1 MNNPLSDGNESI
13 IDIFVLGRSETGT
26 QQLKEQLEHQDYRV
40 TLFNDGTDLIDTL
53 HSGKPNLI
61 ICDTISFGQ
70 EAYDCCRLIKSD
82 EYLWMIPVMILTR
95 ASTLSDLLY
104 VLDSNGDNFIAQPY
118 DSPYLLSQ
126 IEVLLQTPVEQPST
140 DLIKTQFKIQ
150 HDDQI
155 FVVTADRRKLLE
167 FLLSAFEIAVKNS
180 EDLSSAN
187 TEIQILSSRLTTL
200 EDAGIE
206 NARLIEMLSASV
218 KKKEQDER
226 TLKIDFDEIEQAHDE
241 KTAEIGHLSQELGE
255 TKKLLTTAEEHIRI
269 LLEEREKTTQSFQS
283 ENSDLAEQVSS
294 LSQKINAKTRELE
307 EKTKESDVK
316 ALALDEETTRSAR
329 LELAV
334 KESDVQI
341 GQLKTSLQILTVEKE
356 QLASQLSSEKNRA
369 RVAEEGIQSV
379 LQAKALS
386 ENDLTRLVN
395 EQKDAARQQNDEIL
409 RLKTEI
415 EAESGRCTST
425 EKQLENI
432 RHELEQLITTHDA
445 DEMSK
450 RQQFDDLQT
459 RFDSAVATMFSQE
472 RELKILKDELVV
484 AHANNKKS
492 AASTASVTA
501 AFNET
506 RLEIEERE
514 WKVQSLEKQIADAGI
529 LNEKS
534 NEKVRNLTASLE
546 SLQSA
551 LNAEKEQHAAAEKR
565 LNEAIRERD
574 ENLQSVRGAHEN
586 VKTDLD
592 QHKNDLLRLNRD
604 LEAALLLRSTL
615 QGDITTASSKIK
627 ELEHELKSALQV
639 KDQNGEQVRS
649 LAEELGM
656 TKSALKEARASLD
669 GEKEQH
675 AAAEKQLNEAIRERD
690 KNLQSV
696 RGAHETVKTD
706 LDQHKNDLSR
716 LNRDLEAATLIRSTL
731 QGDITA
737 ASSKIKELE
746 HELKSAVQVKD
757 QNGEQARSL
766 AEELE
771 KMKSALKEARAAL
784 DGEKEQRAAAEAQ
797 LNAAIR
803 VRDDNLQSVRGAHDQ
818 TKSDLDVHR
827 NDLMR
832 LNRDLE
838 AATHLTSVLLADF
851 NAASVRIDQ
860 LEHDLNS
867 VVQGKEQTGQQARSL
882 SDDLERTKAELETE
896 RRIRR
901 TAEVNLQKSAQVSSK
916 LEGDIARSAAEREG
930 LKAALERERLL
941 HTATA
946 EKARAAAHAKEH
958 VELEFKTVKED
969 HERHDDLR
977 AAKIKKL
984 NQDFEQVLARQR
996 DLEQKVK
1003 TLESDKAAAEA
1014 RAEALANEIEQAR
1027 TALADEWEDHMN
1039 DEERLAATEKKAT
1052 QMAQSLSGIEK
1063 PSSERERKW
1072 AVVVKQTDLPAE
1084 IRPTPKAV
1092 IATKLPE
1099 THAVVIPDKKQESA
1113 MSPGIED
1120 LFEDETPT
1128 APVEQ
1133 IPVSVHSHAT
1143 PAAETPVVINEEEP
1157 DEGHKTTEEPESAD
1171 QEAGELEASEQG
1183 DEQEAGED
1191 ADEEEE
1197 PEDDE
1202 EADTG
1207 EQVKTLNDFGPPS
1220 GYGISFNRQQWFDL
1234 LKWSHHSGALS
1245 QEQRMQ
1251 IVRMGR
1257 LIQNG
1262 RKLTQKQ
1269 DEQVREMTV
1278 LVQTLGYRFH

>member
-26 QQLKEQLEHQDYRV
+26 QQLTEQLEHQDYRV
-40 TLFNDGTDLIDTL
+40 TLFTDGTELIDTL
-53 HSGKPNLI
+53 RSGKPNLI

-82 EYLWMIPVMILTR
+82 EYLWMIPVIILTR
-95 ASTLSDLLY
+95 ASCLSDLLY

-126 IEVLLQTPVEQPST
+126 IELLLLTPVEQPST
-140 DLIKTQFKIQ
+140 DQIKTQFKIQ

-200 EDAGIE
+200 EDTGIE

-226 TLKIDFDEIEQAHDE
+226 TLKVDFEEIEQAHDE
-241 KTAEIGHLSQELGE
+241 KTAEIRHLSQELEE

-269 LLEEREKTTQSFQS
+269 LLEEREKTSLSFQV
-283 ENSDLAEQVSS
+283 ENSGLVEQVSS
-294 LSQKINAKTRELE
+294 LSEKIIAKTRDLD
-307 EKTKESDVK
+307 EKTQELDEKTQ
-316 ALALDEETTRSAR
+316 ALVEETTRSAR
-329 LELAV
+329 FDLAV
-334 KESDVQI
+334 KELDVQI
-341 GQLKTSLQILTVEKE
+341 GQLKTSLQTLTVEKE
-356 QLASQLSSEKNRA
+356 QLASQLSSEKNRV
-369 RVAEEGIQSV
+369 RVAEEGIQSA

-386 ENDLTRLVN
+386 EQDLTLLIN

-409 RLKTEI
+409 RLKTEL
-415 EAESGRCTST
+415 EDESVRCTST
-425 EKQLENI
+425 DKQLENI
-432 RHELEQLITTHDA
+432 RHELEQLRASHDA
-445 DEMSK
+445 DEK
-450 RQQFDDLQT
+450 LQRQQFDDLQI
-459 RFDSAVATMFSQE
+459 RFDSAIATMFSQE

-484 AHANNKKS
+484 AHANGKKF

-501 AFNET
+501 EFNET
-506 RLEIEERE
+506 RVEIEERE

-529 LNEKS
+529 LNETN
-534 NEKVRNLTASLE
+534 NEKIRTLTASLE
-546 SLQSA
+546 SVQSA
-551 LNAEKEQHAAAEKR
+551 LNAEKEQHVAAEKR
-565 LNEAIRERD
+565 LNAAIRERD
-574 ENLQSVRGAHEN
+574 ENLQSVRGANEN
-586 VKTDLD
+586 
-592 QHKNDLLRLNRD
+592 
-604 LEAALLLRSTL
+604 
-615 QGDITTASSKIK
+615 
-627 ELEHELKSALQV
+627 
-639 KDQNGEQVRS
+639 
-649 LAEELGM
+649 M
-656 TKSALKEARASLD
+656 
-669 GEKEQH
+669 
-675 AAAEKQLNEAIRERD
+675 
-690 KNLQSV
+690 
-696 RGAHETVKTD
+696 KTD

-716 LNRDLEAATLIRSTL
+716 LNRDLEAATLLRSTL

-746 HELKSAVQVKD
+746 HELKSAVQIKD
-757 QNGEQARSL
+757 QSGEQARSL
-766 AEELE
+766 AEEME
-771 KMKSALKEARAAL
+771 KTKSALKEARSAL
-784 DGEKEQRAAAEAQ
+784 DSEKEQRAVVEAQ

-838 AATHLTSVLLADF
+838 AATQLTSVLLADF

-930 LKAALERERLL
+930 LKAALEKERLL

-946 EKARAAAHAKEH
+946 DKARAAAKAKEH
-958 VELEFKTVKED
+958 VEHEFKTVKED
-969 HERHDDLR
+969 HERYDDLR
-977 AAKIKKL
+977 AAKIEKL
-984 NQDFEQVLARQR
+984 TQDFEQVLARQR
-996 DLEQKVK
+996 DLELKVK

-1039 DEERLAATEKKAT
+1039 DEERLLATENKAT

-1063 PSSERERKW
+1063 AASERERKW

-1084 IRPTPKAV
+1084 IRPTPKAI

-1099 THAVVIPDKKQESA
+1099 THAEPVIPDKNQEGA
-1113 MSPGIED
+1113 MSLGIED
-1120 LFEDETPT
+1120 LFEDDTPS
-1128 APVEQ
+1128 VSEDK
-1133 IPVSVHSHAT
+1133 IPVPDHPQAEPS
-1143 PAAETPVVINEEEP
+1143 AETQAVINEEEP
-1157 DEGHKTTEEPESAD
+1157 DEELETAEEPEAD
-1171 QEAGELEASEQG
+1171 QEDDKLEVSEQG
-1183 DEQEAGED
+1183 DEQETGEE
-1191 ADEEEE
+1191 ADKEEE

-1202 EADTG
+1202 ENAGD
-1207 EQVKTLNDFGPPS
+1207 QIKSLDDFGPPP

-1245 QEQRMQ
+1245 QEERMQ

-1257 LIQNG
+1257 LIQKG

-1269 DEQVREMTV
+1269 DEQVREMMV
-1278 LVQTLGYRFH
+1278 LVQTLGYRFY

>member
-26 QQLKEQLEHQDYRV
+26 QQLIEPLEHQEYRV
-40 TLFNDGTDLIDTL
+40 TLFTDGTDLIDTL

-61 ICDTISFGQ
+61 ICDTISLGQ
-70 EAYDCCRLIKSD
+70 QAYDCCRQIKSD
-82 EYLWMIPVMILTR
+82 DNLWMIPIMILTR
-95 ASTLSDLLY
+95 ASSLSDLLY

-126 IEVLLQTPVEQPST
+126 IETLLLTPVERQT
-140 DLIKTQFKIQ
+140 IDEIKTQFKIQ
-150 HDDQI
+150 HDEQI

-187 TEIQILSSRLTTL
+187 TEIQTLSSRLTTL
-200 EDAGIE
+200 EETGIE

-218 KKKEQDER
+218 KKKEHDER
-226 TLKIDFDEIEQAHDE
+226 TLKGEFEEIEQAHDE
-241 KTAEIGHLSQELGE
+241 KTAEIGHLSQELAE

-283 ENSDLAEQVSS
+283 ENSDLAEKISS
-294 LSQKINAKTRELE
+294 LTQKINVKSQELD
-307 EKTKESDVK
+307 EKIKESEVK
-316 ALALDEETTRSAR
+316 AQALKEETTRSAR
-329 LELAV
+329 LDLAV

-341 GQLKTSLQILTVEKE
+341 GQLKTSLQTLTDEKE

-386 ENDLTRLVN
+386 EKDLTRLIN
-395 EQKDAARQQNDEIL
+395 EQKDAARQQTEEIL
-409 RLKTEI
+409 RLKVDL

-425 EKQLENI
+425 EKQLENL
-432 RHELEQLITTHDA
+432 RHELEQLIATHDVNA
-445 DEMSK
+445 NAK
-450 RQQFDDLQT
+450 RQQFDDLQV

-472 RELKILKDELVV
+472 RELKILKDELLV
-484 AHANNKKS
+484 AHANSKKI

-506 RLEIEERE
+506 RVEIEERE
-514 WKVQSLEKQIADAGI
+514 WKVQSLEKQIADANI
-529 LNEKS
+529 LTEKS
-534 NEKVRNLTASLE
+534 NEKVRTLTASLE
-546 SLQSA
+546 RVQSA
-551 LNAEKEQHAAAEKR
+551 LDAEKEQHAATEKQ
-565 LNEAIRERD
+565 LHEAIRERD

-592 QHKNDLLRLNRD
+592 QHKNDLLRM
-604 LEAALLLRSTL
+604 
-615 QGDITTASSKIK
+615 K
-627 ELEHELKSALQV
+627 
-639 KDQNGEQVRS
+639 
-649 LAEELGM
+649 
-656 TKSALKEARASLD
+656 
-669 GEKEQH
+669 
-675 AAAEKQLNEAIRERD
+675 
-690 KNLQSV
+690 
-696 RGAHETVKTD
+696 
-706 LDQHKNDLSR
+706 
-716 LNRDLEAATLIRSTL
+716 RDLEAATLLRSTL

-746 HELKSAVQVKD
+746 HELKSVVQVKD
-757 QNGEQARSL
+757 QSSEQVRSL
-766 AEELE
+766 SEDLE
-771 KMKSALKEARAAL
+771 KTKSALKEMRSAL
-784 DGEKEQRAAAEAQ
+784 DSEKEQRAAAEAH

-818 TKSDLDVHR
+818 TKSDLEVHR

-860 LEHDLNS
+860 LEHDLNA

-901 TAEVNLQKSAQVSSK
+901 TAEVNLQKSTLVSSK

-941 HTATA
+941 HAATA
-946 EKARAAAHAKEH
+946 DKARAAAHAKEH
-958 VELEFKTVKED
+958 VELEFKTVKEE
-969 HERHDDLR
+969 HGRHVDLH
-977 AAKIKKL
+977 AATIEKL
-984 NQDFEQVLARQR
+984 NQGFEQALARQR
-996 DLEQKVK
+996 DLEEKVK

-1039 DEERLAATEKKAT
+1039 DEERLAATEKRAA

-1063 PSSERERKW
+1063 TASERERKW

-1084 IRPTPKAV
+1084 IMPTPKAV
-1092 IATKLPE
+1092 ITTNLPKTQAE
-1099 THAVVIPDKKQESA
+1099 VIPDKSQEVS

-1120 LFEDETPT
+1120 LFEDDTPQT
-1128 APVEQ
+1128 PVEQ
-1133 IPVSVHSHAT
+1133 IPVPVHPHAA
-1143 PAAETPVVINEEEP
+1143 PAAETPIMTNEEEP
-1157 DEGHKTTEEPESAD
+1157 DEEFETTDEPEDYQDAD
-1171 QEAGELEASEQG
+1171 EREASEQG
-1183 DEQEAGED
+1183 DKQAMGD
-1191 ADEEEE
+1191 DDDNEEE
-1197 PEDDE
+1197 PEDE
-1202 EADTG
+1202 EGNAGD
-1207 EQVKTLNDFGPPS
+1207 QVKTLDDFGPPS

-1245 QEQRMQ
+1245 QQQRMQ

-1257 LIQNG
+1257 LIQKG

-1269 DEQVREMTV
+1269 DEQVREMMV

>member
-13 IDIFVLGRSETGT
+13 IDIFVLGRSEAGT
-26 QQLKEQLEHQDYRV
+26 QQLTEQLEHQEYRV
-40 TLFNDGTDLIDTL
+40 TLFTDGTDLIDTL

-70 EAYDCCRLIKSD
+70 EAYDCCRQIKSD
-82 EYLWMIPVMILTR
+82 DNLWMIPVMILTR
-95 ASTLSDLLY
+95 ASSLADLLY

-118 DSPYLLSQ
+118 DSSYLISQ
-126 IEVLLQTPVEQPST
+126 VETLLLTPVERQT
-140 DLIKTQFKIQ
+140 IDEIKTQFKIQ
-150 HDDQI
+150 HDEQI

-187 TEIQILSSRLTTL
+187 IEIQILSSRLTTL

-218 KKKEQDER
+218 KKKEHDER
-226 TLKIDFDEIEQAHDE
+226 TLKGELEEIEQAHDE
-241 KTAEIGHLSQELGE
+241 KTAEIGHLSLELGE
-255 TKKLLTTAEEHIRI
+255 TKKLLITAEEHIRI
-269 LLEEREKTTQSFQS
+269 LLEEREKITQSFQS
-283 ENSDLAEQVSS
+283 ENSELAEQVSS
-294 LSQKINAKTRELE
+294 LTQKINAKTRELD
-307 EKTKESDVK
+307 EKTKESDGK
-316 ALALDEETTRSAR
+316 ALALKEETARSAR
-329 LELAV
+329 LDLAV

-356 QLASQLSSEKNRA
+356 QQALQLSSEKNRA

-379 LQAKALS
+379 QQAKTLS
-386 ENDLTRLVN
+386 EKDLTRLIN
-395 EQKDAARQQNDEIL
+395 EQKDAVRQQNDEIL
-409 RLKTEI
+409 RLKTEL
-415 EAESGRCTST
+415 EAERGRCTST
-425 EKQLENI
+425 EKELENL
-432 RHELEQLITTHDA
+432 RHELEQLIATHDA
-445 DEMSK
+445 DEKSK
-450 RQQFDDLQT
+450 SQQLDDLQT
-459 RFDSAVATMFSQE
+459 RFDSAAGTMFSQE
-472 RELKILKDELVV
+472 RELKILRDELLV

-506 RLEIEERE
+506 RVEIEERE
-514 WKVQSLEKQIADAGI
+514 WKVQSLEKQISDASI

-534 NEKVRNLTASLE
+534 NEKVLTLTALLE
-546 SLQSA
+546 TLQSA
-551 LNAEKEQHAAAEKR
+551 LNTEKEQHATAEKR

-574 ENLQSVRGAHEN
+574 ENLQSVRGAHED

-592 QHKNDLLRLNRD
+592 QHKNDLLR
-604 LEAALLLRSTL
+604 
-615 QGDITTASSKIK
+615 
-627 ELEHELKSALQV
+627 
-639 KDQNGEQVRS
+639 
-649 LAEELGM
+649 M
-656 TKSALKEARASLD
+656 
-669 GEKEQH
+669 
-675 AAAEKQLNEAIRERD
+675 
-690 KNLQSV
+690 
-696 RGAHETVKTD
+696 
-706 LDQHKNDLSR
+706 
-716 LNRDLEAATLIRSTL
+716 NRDLEAATLLRSTL

-746 HELKSAVQVKD
+746 HELKSTVQVKD
-757 QNGEQARSL
+757 QNSEQARSL
-766 AEELE
+766 AEELG
-771 KMKSALKEARAAL
+771 KIKSALNEARTAL

-860 LEHDLNS
+860 LEHDLNA

-901 TAEVNLQKSAQVSSK
+901 TAEVNLQKSTQVSSK
-916 LEGDIARSAAEREG
+916 LEGDIARSAAEKEG
-930 LKAALERERLL
+930 LIAALERERLL
-941 HTATA
+941 HTETA

-958 VELEFKTVKED
+958 VELKFKTVKED
-969 HERHDDLR
+969 HERHDDLH
-977 AAKIKKL
+977 AAKIDKL
-984 NQDFEQVLARQR
+984 NQDFEQALARQR

-1039 DEERLAATEKKAT
+1039 DEERLFATEKRAA

-1063 PSSERERKW
+1063 AASERERKW

-1092 IATKLPE
+1092 ITTILPK
-1099 THAVVIPDKKQESA
+1099 TQGTVIPDKNQEGL

-1120 LFEDETPT
+1120 LFEDDTPH

-1133 IPVSVHSHAT
+1133 VPVPVHPHAA
-1143 PAAETPVVINEEEP
+1143 PATETPVVINEDEP
-1157 DEGHKTTEEPESAD
+1157 DEEFETTDEPEAD
-1171 QEAGELEASEQG
+1171 QDADEREASEKG
-1183 DEQEAGED
+1183 DKQAAGED
-1191 ADEEEE
+1191 ADDEEE

-1202 EADTG
+1202 ENAG
-1207 EQVKTLNDFGPPS
+1207 KQVKTLNDFGPPS

-1245 QEQRMQ
+1245 QQQRMQ

-1257 LIQNG
+1257 LIQKG

-1269 DEQVREMTV
+1269 DEQVREMMV